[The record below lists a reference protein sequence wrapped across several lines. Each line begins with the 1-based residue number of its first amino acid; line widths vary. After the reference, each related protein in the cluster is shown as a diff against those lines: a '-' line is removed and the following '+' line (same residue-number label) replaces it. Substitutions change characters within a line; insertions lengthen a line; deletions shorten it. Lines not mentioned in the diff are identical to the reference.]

1 MTTVCLFTCVGFVLA
16 PPTEASSYFS
26 HYSYNS
32 HLKHTHIHAFN
43 PSFFFVAC
51 DGPSPVTHTHQC
63 YCFYCG
69 EKPCVPNNRWR
80 LEATLI
86 SSKQKTTCSS
96 PFFQILFLL
105 ISFYLSCPF
114 IPLAAFLYFF
124 LLFTLSL
131 PPLPLPSCFFPEI
144 EPPSSFT
151 SILLYTPHSSFFILF
166 CPVRLSLLR
175 RITATQQSSLIS
187 RVIVTSLFSLH
198 FPLPSC
204 LHSSWLFYSS
214 LLLFCF
220 LHLIIPTLF
229 FDPSTFPSVLSVA
242 PICILKIQ
250 KESWNSESP
259 SKGHSI
265 NIKRCTKSLYV
276 VFFVCCKSK
285 THLLHRINRVCV
297 QGDN

>member
-1 MTTVCLFTCVGFVLA
+1 MFL
-16 PPTEASSYFS
+16 
-26 HYSYNS
+26 
-32 HLKHTHIHAFN
+32 
-43 PSFFFVAC
+43 SFLS
-51 DGPSPVTHTHQC
+51 DSLSPD
-63 YCFYCG
+63 
-69 EKPCVPNNRWR
+69 
-80 LEATLI
+80 
-86 SSKQKTTCSS
+86 
-96 PFFQILFLL
+96 LFLL
-105 ISFYLSCPF
+105 ILSIHSFSSL
-114 IPLAAFLYFF
+114 PLFFF

-204 LHSSWLFYSS
+204 LHSSGIFYSS

-229 FDPSTFPSVLSVA
+229 LTPLLFPLS
-242 PICILKIQ
+242 
-250 KESWNSESP
+250 
-259 SKGHSI
+259 
-265 NIKRCTKSLYV
+265 SL
-276 VFFVCCKSK
+276 
-285 THLLHRINRVCV
+285 
-297 QGDN
+297 